1 MRSQEQAF
9 RAYYA
14 SMTNSELLQ
23 TARNRSSFIDV
34 AQKLLGEELK
44 KRNLTVSPEPVP
56 AIQHSFVWTWGDHL
70 AKFAKRFH
78 HPRHP
83 VST

>member
-1 MRSQEQAF
+1 MRSQQEAF

-23 TARNRSSFIDV
+23 TALNRSSFIAV

-44 KRNLTVSPEPVP
+44 KRNLSLPAGPVP
-56 AIQHSFVWTWGDHL
+56 SIQHSFVWTLGGHL

-78 HPRHP
+78 HPRHA

>member
-14 SMTNSELLQ
+14 SMTNAELLQ
-23 TARNRSSFIDV
+23 TAANRSSFIEI
-34 AQKLLGEELK
+34 AQRILAEELR
-44 KRNLTVSPEPVP
+44 KRELSLSAPPTPPVR
-56 AIQHSFVWTWGDHL
+56 HSVIWNWGDHL
-70 AKFAKRFH
+70 AKFAKRLH
-78 HPRHP
+78 HHP

>member
-1 MRSQEQAF
+1 MRSQQQAF
-9 RAYYA
+9 HAYYA

-34 AQKLLGEELK
+34 AQKVLGEELK
-44 KRNLTVSPEPVP
+44 KRNLSVSAPVP
-56 AIQHSFVWTWGDHL
+56 AIQHSFIWTLGDHL

>member
-1 MRSQEQAF
+1 MRSQQQAF
-9 RAYYA
+9 RDYYA
-14 SMTNSELLQ
+14 SMTDSELLE
-23 TARNRSSFIDV
+23 TALNRSSFIDV

-44 KRNLTVSPEPVP
+44 KRNLSVSAAPVP
-56 AIQHSFVWTWGDHL
+56 AIQHWTLGDQL
-70 AKFAKRFH
+70 ARFAKWFH